1 MLVAAHNVI
10 SNGEPWN
17 LSSGYYSGKSL
28 SVIAQETSLAAL
40 AFSSDGTKA
49 YAVGSTNN
57 TIYQYT
63 LSTAWDISTGSYAS
77 KSLSV
82 AAQETTSFG
91 LAFSSDG
98 TKAYVVGL
106 VNDTIYQYTLSTAW
120 DISTGSYASKSLS
133 VAAQST
139 GPAGVAFS
147 SDGTQAYVVERAAAN
162 TIYQYT
168 LSTAWDISTG
178 SYASKSL
185 SVAPQDTATEDLA
198 FSSDG
203 TKVYTM
209 GRLGMKI
216 FQYTLSTAWDISTG
230 SYASKSLSVTAQDN
244 NPYSLAFS
252 SDGAKAYFIGSTNDR
267 IYQYTLVD

>member
-10 SNGEPWN
+10 ANGEPWN
-17 LSSGYYSGKSL
+17 IKSGYYSGKSL
-28 SVIAQETSLAAL
+28 SVIAQETNLAAL

-82 AAQETTSFG
+82 AAQESTTED

-98 TKAYVVGL
+98 TMAYTIGTVQK
-106 VNDTIYQYTLSTAW
+106 TIYQYTLSTAW

-133 VAAQST
+133 VA
-139 GPAGVAFS
+139 GEE
-147 SDGTQAYVVERAAAN
+147 TQPY
-162 TIYQYT
+162 
-168 LSTAWDISTG
+168 G
-178 SYASKSL
+178 
-185 SVAPQDTATEDLA
+185 LA
-198 FSSDG
+198 F
-203 TKVYTM
+203 
-209 GRLGMKI
+209 
-216 FQYTLSTAWDISTG
+216 
-230 SYASKSLSVTAQDN
+230 
-244 NPYSLAFS
+244 PP
-252 SDGAKAYFIGSTNDR
+252 DGAKVYVLGVATDK